1 MLLNFDLLA
10 VFGTGK
16 PELRGQNPYLSF
28 PSGRTH
34 RHALIA
40 TQKKYLLIGFEHVQ
54 YLFE

>member
-34 RHALIA
+34 RDTLIA
-40 TQKKYLLIGFEHVQ
+40 TQKKYLPVGLEHIQ
-54 YLFE
+54 DFLK